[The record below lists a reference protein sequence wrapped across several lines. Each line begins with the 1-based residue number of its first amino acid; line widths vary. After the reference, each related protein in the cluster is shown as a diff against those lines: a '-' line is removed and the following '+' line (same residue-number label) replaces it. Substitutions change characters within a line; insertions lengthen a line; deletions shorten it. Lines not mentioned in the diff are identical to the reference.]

1 MTMTVRNVELTNP
14 STTNPVAAGS
24 ASTAIGQDYSG
35 IIVRR
40 YLTAGDIGTNAGQT
54 QDAAGMIFAEIYGGA
69 IQGVTSLQVFRPS
82 GAEGSL
88 TYLMNSVT
96 NVPFKPGF
104 SFSTTGGIST
114 LRLRDGGATTGLL
127 AAGDMVVMTVEVGNS

>member
-1 MTMTVRNVELTNP
+1 MTMTVRNVELENP
-14 STTNPVAAGS
+14 SAVNPVVAGS
-24 ASTAIGQDYSG
+24 ATTAIGQDYSG

-40 YLTAGDIGTNAGQT
+40 YLTAGDIGTAAGQT
-54 QDAAGMIFAEIYGGA
+54 QHAAGMIFGEIYGGNVK
-69 IQGVTSLQVFRPS
+69 GVTSLQVFRPT

-104 SFSTTGGIST
+104 SFSTSGGIST

-127 AAGDMVVMTVEVGNS
+127 ADGDMVVMTVEVGNS